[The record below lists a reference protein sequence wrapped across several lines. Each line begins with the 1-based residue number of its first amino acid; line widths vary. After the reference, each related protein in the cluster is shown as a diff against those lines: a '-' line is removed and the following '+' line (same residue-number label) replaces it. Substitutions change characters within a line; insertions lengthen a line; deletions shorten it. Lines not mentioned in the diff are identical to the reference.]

1 MRRSL
6 QWGSVVISA
15 LIGIVLVLGL
25 SYISG
30 SKFATPPFPIMA
42 ILSGFI
48 VTGIIAGIISKEKTI
63 LEPGIAAII
72 VSIVT
77 AFVLPGFQLKGLV
90 DMQSASLLLVLA
102 NGVLMTFMG
111 AWAGEY
117 IQGEED
123 VKAETSSIEWGWIIC
138 GGIIG
143 VGVSMLLASSV
154 VVLLGG
160 GFNLSY
166 HLVAFIVGLLCTGT
180 LVGWRSPGVTIREA
194 ALAGFLTV
202 IIDLDAI
209 MLTLGLENEELS
221 MLLMYGAA
229 IGIVVALV
237 GGFIGEKIQSKK

>member
-1 MRRSL
+1 MRRSMQL
-6 QWGSVVISA
+6 GSVGISA
-15 LIGIVLVLGL
+15 LIGTVLVLGL

-48 VTGIIAGIISKEKTI
+48 ATGIIAGIISKEKTI

-72 VSIVT
+72 VSIIS
-77 AFVLPGFQLKGLV
+77 AFVLPSFQLKGLM
-90 DMQSASLLLVLA
+90 DMNQASFWLVLA
-102 NGVLMTFMG
+102 NGVIMTFMG

-123 VKAETSSIEWGWIIC
+123 TKAETSSIEWGWIIC

-143 VGVSMLLASSV
+143 VAVSMLLASSV

-160 GFNLSY
+160 GFLLSY
-166 HLVAFIVGLLCTGT
+166 HLVAFIVGLFCTGM
-180 LVGWRSPGVTIREA
+180 LVGWRSPGITIREA

-209 MLTLGLENEELS
+209 MLTLGLENEQLTS
-221 MLLMYGAA
+221 LLMFGAA
-229 IGIVVALV
+229 IGVVVALI
-237 GGFIGEKIQSKK
+237 GGFIGEKIQSN

>member
-6 QWGSVVISA
+6 QLGSVGISA
-15 LIGIVLVLGL
+15 LIGTVLVLGL

-48 VTGIIAGIISKEKTI
+48 VTGIVAGIISKEKTI

-72 VSIVT
+72 VSIIS
-77 AFVLPGFQLKGLV
+77 AFVLPSFQLKGLM
-90 DMQSASLLLVLA
+90 DMNQASFWLVLA
-102 NGVLMTFMG
+102 NGVIMTFMG

-123 VKAETSSIEWGWIIC
+123 TKAETSSIEWGWIIC

-143 VGVSMLLASSV
+143 VAVSMLLASSV

-160 GFNLSY
+160 GFLLSY
-166 HLVAFIVGLLCTGT
+166 HLVAFIVGLFCTGM
-180 LVGWRSPGVTIREA
+180 LVGWRSPGITIREA

-209 MLTLGLENEELS
+209 MLTLGLENDQLQS
-221 MLLMYGAA
+221 LLMFGAA
-229 IGIVVALV
+229 IGVVVALI
-237 GGFIGEKIQSKK
+237 GGFIGEKIQSN

>member
-6 QWGSVVISA
+6 QLGSVGISA
-15 LIGIVLVLGL
+15 LIGTVLVLGL

-48 VTGIIAGIISKEKTI
+48 VTGIVAGIISKEKTI

-72 VSIVT
+72 VSIIS
-77 AFVLPGFQLKGLV
+77 AFVLPSFQLKGLM
-90 DMQSASLLLVLA
+90 DMNQSSFWLVLA
-102 NGVLMTFMG
+102 NGVIITFMG

-123 VKAETSSIEWGWIIC
+123 TKAETSSIEWGWIIC

-143 VGVSMLLASSV
+143 VAVSMLLASSV

-160 GFNLSY
+160 GFLLSY
-166 HLVAFIVGLLCTGT
+166 HLVAFIVGLFCTGM
-180 LVGWRSPGVTIREA
+180 LVGWRSPGITIREA

-209 MLTLGLENEELS
+209 MLTLGLENDQLQS
-221 MLLMYGAA
+221 LLMFGAA
-229 IGIVVALV
+229 IGVVVALI
-237 GGFIGEKIQSKK
+237 GGFIGEKIQSN

>member
-1 MRRSL
+1 MRRSMQL
-6 QWGSVVISA
+6 GSVGISA
-15 LIGIVLVLGL
+15 LIGTVLVLGL

-48 VTGIIAGIISKEKTI
+48 ATGIIAGIISKEKTI

-72 VSIVT
+72 VSIIS
-77 AFVLPGFQLKGLV
+77 AFVLPSFQLKGLM
-90 DMQSASLLLVLA
+90 DMNQASFWLVLA
-102 NGVLMTFMG
+102 NGVIMTFMG

-117 IQGEED
+117 IRGEED
-123 VKAETSSIEWGWIIC
+123 TKAETSSIEWGWIIC

-143 VGVSMLLASSV
+143 VAVSMLLASSV

-160 GFNLSY
+160 GFLLSY
-166 HLVAFIVGLLCTGT
+166 HLVAFIVGLFCTGM
-180 LVGWRSPGVTIREA
+180 LVGWRSPGITIREA

-209 MLTLGLENEELS
+209 MLTLGLENEQLTS
-221 MLLMYGAA
+221 LLMFGAA
-229 IGIVVALV
+229 IGVVVALI
-237 GGFIGEKIQSKK
+237 GGFIGEKIQSN